1 MYGGNGTDTLVFK
14 ESVDLSNVANLG
26 DKVYKFEQIK
36 LGDDGASGAV
46 NLTISPKNVLDITD
60 NKDVRLKIMGDD
72 HDKVNLDS
80 HEWKRTADTNSGNK
94 TYESMREINGH
105 TVKIEVDQ
113 QIHTDF

>member
-14 ESVDLSNVANLG
+14 ESVDLNNVANLG

-36 LGDDGASGAV
+36 LGDDGANGAV

-60 NKDVRLKIMGDD
+60 NKDVRLKILGDD
-72 HDKVNLDS
+72 HDRVNLDN
-80 HEWKRTADTNSGNK
+80 HEWKRTADTNSGNR
-94 TYESMREINGH
+94 TYESMYEINGH

-113 QIHTDF
+113 KIHTDF